1 MPVIPGQSNPV
12 ARTRRRSPARDP
24 LKKTSVQMH
33 TSTIQAVKKA
43 VESGAAA
50 SQNEFI
56 EAAVVA
62 RLREMR
68 REKVYA
74 SYREAAADP
83 AYVKD
88 MESIT
93 ASFDRALG
101 DGLADPDR

>member
-1 MPVIPGQSNPV
+1 MPAPTLQSNSST
-12 ARTRRRSPARDP
+12 RTRRRSPARDP

-33 TSTIQAVKKA
+33 TSTLDAVKKA

-50 SQNEFI
+50 SQNEFV

-83 AYVKD
+83 AYVED
-88 MESIT
+88 MESTT
-93 ASFDRALG
+93 AAFDRALN
-101 DGLADPDR
+101 DGITDSDR